1 MRIAAL
7 DLGSNSFHLLV
18 AEVQADGTFVP
29 LVREKEMLRLG
40 DAVSR
45 YGAIPGDRLEQ
56 AVTCVRRM
64 GQIAEAAG
72 ATEIAAVATSAVRSA
87 TNGDEF
93 IDRVEREAGIKVEV
107 ISGLREATLIFGA
120 IRAAVVLE
128 PAPAL
133 CFDLGGGS
141 VEIAVGDTNGL
152 RWATSERLG
161 VARLTADHV
170 HSDPIDPGELR
181 QLRKHLERALG
192 TVADDVR
199 PYAPGLVVGSSGTL
213 EDIARM
219 VAARRKADV
228 PQSLNQFTFSRDEF
242 LPLLDVILTSTS
254 AERRKI
260 PGLDARRV
268 DLIVAGSQFL
278 ATAMEC
284 FGFEEMTIS
293 EWALREGLLLDVIG
307 HHDPADWSDDPRA
320 IRRSAVQSLARRCSW
335 PEDHS
340 RHVARLAL
348 EFFDQSAE
356 LHGLGPVDREILE
369 YAALLHDI
377 GEHVS
382 TDGHHRHAAYLV
394 AHGQL
399 RGFSPEEV
407 DLLGALVRWHR
418 RGEPKAGDGMY
429 NALTDADLQRLRKL
443 TAILRVA
450 DGLDRSRNQAV
461 VDIDVQVAPE
471 LVLVR
476 TRARGDVELEHWGA
490 RRKRDLFERVFGREL
505 EIVAQPWT

>member
-18 AEVQADGTFVP
+18 AEVQPDGTFVP

-45 YGAIPGDRLEQ
+45 HGSIPPDRLEQ
-56 AVTCVRRM
+56 AITCVRRM

-87 TNGDEF
+87 ANGDEF
-93 IDRVEREAGIKVEV
+93 VDRVETEAGIKVEV

-128 PAPAL
+128 PPPAL

-170 HSDPIDPGELR
+170 HSDPIGRDDLR
-181 QLRKHLERALG
+181 QLRKHLERTLQP
-192 TVADDVR
+192 VAEIVR
-199 PYAPGLVVGSSGTL
+199 PMVPGLVVGSSGTL

-228 PQSLNQFTFSRDEF
+228 PQSLNQFTFSREEF
-242 LPLLDVILTSTS
+242 LSLLEVVVGSTS
-254 AERRKI
+254 SERRKL

-268 DLIVAGSQFL
+268 DLIVAGAQFL
-278 ATAMEC
+278 ASSMDC
-284 FGFEEMTIS
+284 FGFDELTIS

-307 HHDPADWSDDPRA
+307 QHDPADWSDDPRA
-320 IRRSAVQSLARRCSW
+320 IRRSSVQGLARRCSW

-356 LHGLGPVDREILE
+356 LHGMGPVDREILE

-429 NALTDADLQRLRKL
+429 GTLSDPDLRRLRKL

-461 VDIDVQVAPE
+461 VSVDVQVAPE

-476 TRARGDVELEHWGA
+476 TRAAGDVELEHWGA
-490 RRKRDLFERVFGREL
+490 RRKRDLFERVFARDL
-505 EIVAQPWT
+505 EIVPQPA

>member
-18 AEVQADGTFVP
+18 AEVQPDGTFVP

-45 YGAIPGDRLEQ
+45 HGAIPPDRLEQ

-87 TNGDEF
+87 ANGDEF
-93 IDRVEREAGIKVEV
+93 VDRVEREAGIKVEV

-161 VARLTADHV
+161 VARLTANHV
-170 HSDPIDPGELR
+170 HSDPIDARDLAR
-181 QLRKHLERALG
+181 LRKHL
-192 TVADDVR
+192 
-199 PYAPGLVVGSSGTL
+199 
-213 EDIARM
+213 
-219 VAARRKADV
+219 
-228 PQSLNQFTFSRDEF
+228 FTFSRDEF
-242 LPLLDVILTSTS
+242 LPLLDEILATTS

-260 PGLDARRV
+260 TGLDARRV
-268 DLIVAGSQFL
+268 DLIVAGSLFL
-278 ATAMEC
+278 ASAMEC
-284 FGFEEMTIS
+284 FGFETMTIS

-307 HHDPADWSDDPRA
+307 RHDPADWSDDPRA
-320 IRRSAVQSLARRCSW
+320 IRRSSVQGLARRCSW

-348 EFFDQSAE
+348 ELFDQSTQ

-418 RGEPKAGDGMY
+418 RGEPKAGDSMY

-450 DGLDRSRNQAV
+450 DGLDRSRNQSV
-461 VDIDVQVAPE
+461 VDVDVQVAPE

-505 EIVAQPWT
+505 EVVGQPSS

>member
-18 AEVQADGTFVP
+18 AEVQPDGTFVP

-45 YGAIPGDRLEQ
+45 HGAIPPDRLEQ

-64 GQIAEAAG
+64 GQIAKAAG

-87 TNGDEF
+87 ANGDEF
-93 IDRVEREAGIKVEV
+93 IDRVEREAGIKVEA
-107 ISGLREATLIFGA
+107 ISGLREASLIFGA

-170 HSDPIDPGELR
+170 RSDPIEPHELA
-181 QLRKHLERALG
+181 QLRMHLERTLAA
-192 TVADDVR
+192 VADDVR

-242 LPLLDVILTSTS
+242 LPLLDAILTSTS

-278 ATAMEC
+278 ATAMGC

-320 IRRSAVQSLARRCSW
+320 IRRSSVQSLARRCSW

-348 EFFDQSAE
+348 EFFDQSAG
-356 LHGLGPVDREILE
+356 LHGLGPIDRELLE

-461 VDIDVQVAPE
+461 IGVDVQVAPE

-505 EIVAQPWT
+505 EIVAQPSP